1 MPRKRA
7 APHLNVEAQEDPEV
21 AQGTSLQTSE
31 GADSEPSLSPDEPPR
46 VVEDLESPYTSP
58 AQVVPVEGAA
68 YGVGIRH
75 LEEGLTYVFERWDQ
89 INVGDTYRIYMAGIV
104 LAEDEVTSENLG
116 DSRFFVTVPRE
127 HVPLGWV
134 SDVFGEVERIGSG
147 RLSTS
152 VPQRVFTKDTR
163 PGGADEW
170 PHESWHSK
178 LLLTLSDVLIDSVVA
193 ARGITATI
201 KQWEHMRVNDL
212 VMLFWGAHRFDVPPI
227 TEDQVGQDLVFH
239 IDRDFLHWADS
250 GHFVVQFYLF
260 DEVRNRS
267 GELQPWCKPVPVNV
281 DLKLT
286 LLAEPIIIEADEPTM
301 VLDADALGR
310 APATAEV
317 AVLRGGPFNIGDFIV
332 LTVQGTTVDGE
343 YVHLTMRQEVLRLNV
358 FLEFPIHNEF
368 VRSLIQSTISVS
380 SVRERVG
387 EDDLPSRTS
396 TYTVAGVRF
405 ELPKPSVDQAHGPSI
420 PADLPYIT
428 ARMPDYQPPGN
439 AGDALKV
446 EISAHYPDGSVERRS
461 SSRVAGNH
469 PRLRDFLNPDYSI
482 FEGLRDTNIHYVVS
496 DAAGSRESDRLWVQI
511 GRPPRDLRAP
521 IIQEAVNGN
530 IDPAHLGSVGTL
542 ELQDEFR
549 SGDIVIVEFIGS
561 LTGRETVEYIVGV
574 ASNPFIADVARRLF
588 LDNLDGT
595 LTVSY
600 LRQRFDVIQYSEAV
614 VVTIGTA
621 LGELFLPE
629 VLEATTGPD
638 ELDPALVWPNGAT
651 VRVRYEFIKPTDKVQ
666 MCWQGLPGLG
676 SHFEL
681 VENQSGT
688 FIDFRIPTA
697 PIGFNIHP
705 SGRTIQVFF
714 KVIRNGFETP
724 SPVLMLHLLPLVHL
738 AGPLIDSIGD
748 NAVLEVPLLQDFD
761 ETRVAPWI
769 YASQGQRMWLRYDG
783 IRNNGNTYVNEVYR
797 GRDVDAVEVIN
808 GITSETPV
816 LALRNLQDWSELT
829 IRFWVTFDHSG
840 DLANAISFEVRHHM
854 VQLVVNT
861 YPHPRIKDSVPLDE
875 PEVTIDPVV
884 VENKCQVLASYENM
898 NVGGTD
904 RITLYWILASGV
916 VIEIGTQDGLA
927 GGTVTFN
934 ISNDVL
940 AQSVNSVFS
949 LQYTTELGRGG
960 TAESEVQKVTVATI
974 QPSQLPRALINGVAH
989 GGALRPSSMSGNA
1002 MLGMAKWRLS
1012 RTGQRVWITLSSS
1025 GVAPLDVLEAYSI
1038 TDIEM
1043 ANGLVNKPVLRSWLL
1058 SLQNNA
1064 AVVVSV
1070 YVTFDGSSDK
1080 SAAVVFP
1087 TTQYTIVHTAPLVF
1101 SEAPVSLTG
1110 RTYLIP
1116 GNPHVLPA
1124 FNSGNSI
1131 TRVASGGTPGYFYS
1145 SSNTAVAVVTQ
1156 TGFVSVRG
1164 NGWATISVRDNS
1176 VPPQTRSYTVSVAG
1190 VVQCYGLGQGT
1201 YTDIINAAS
1210 RQGVRLANIYELRDL
1225 SNAYGSQWP
1234 MGNALY
1240 WSSTFSHSFLL
1251 FSYYY
1256 GRNINNG
1263 GEATIKQ
1270 WVGSQYLGVGLR

>member
-1 MPRKRA
+1 MPRKPA
-7 APHLNVEAQEDPEV
+7 APPQNVEAQESPEL
-21 AQGTSLQTSE
+21 AQGTLLQTSE
-31 GADSEPSLSPDEPPR
+31 GADSDTSLSPDQPR
-46 VVEDLESPYTSP
+46 WVVEDLDPPYTAP
-58 AQVVPVEGAA
+58 APVVPVEGAA
-68 YGVGIRH
+68 YGLGIRH
-75 LEEGLTYVFERWDQ
+75 LEEGLTYAFERWDE
-89 INVGDTYRIYMAGIV
+89 INVGDSYRIYMAGIC
-104 LAEDEVTSENLG
+104 LKQGEVTSANIG
-116 DSRFFVTVPRE
+116 DSRVFLTIPN
-127 HVPLGWV
+127 VPLGFV
-134 SDVFGEVERIGSG
+134 SDVYGEVERIGSG

-152 VPQRVFTKDTR
+152 APQRVFIKNTR
-163 PGGADEW
+163 PGGADER
-170 PHESWHSK
+170 PHEMWHSK
-178 LLLTLSDVLIDSVVA
+178 LILMLSDTLIDSVVA

-201 KQWEHMRVNDL
+201 KHWEHMRVNDL
-212 VMLFWGAHRFDVPPI
+212 VMFYWGAHRFDVPPI

-239 IDRDFLHWADS
+239 IDREFLHFADS
-250 GHFVVQFYLF
+250 GHFSVQFFLY

-267 GELQPWCKPVPVNV
+267 GELQPWCKPVPVKV
-281 DLKLT
+281 DLNLT
-286 LLAEPIIIEADEPTM
+286 LLDEPIIIEADEPTM

-317 AVLRGGPFNIGDFIV
+317 AVLRTGPFIVGDFIV

-343 YVHLTMRQEVLRLNV
+343 YVHLTMRQEVTRLNV
-358 FLEFPIHNEF
+358 YLEFPIHNEF

-380 SVRERVG
+380 YVRERVG
-387 EDDLPSRTS
+387 EDDLSSRTS

-428 ARMPDYQPPGN
+428 TRMPDYQPPGN
-439 AGDALKV
+439 AGDELKV

-469 PRLRDFLNPDYSI
+469 PRLRDFLHPDYSI

-574 ASNPFIADVARRLF
+574 SSNPFIADIARRLF
-588 LDNLDGT
+588 VENLDGT

-600 LRQRFDVIQYSEAV
+600 LRQRFDVIQYSEEV
-614 VVTIGTA
+614 VVTVGTA

-629 VLEATTGPD
+629 VLQATTGPD
-638 ELDPALVWPNGAT
+638 ELDPALVWPDGAT
-651 VRVRYEFIKPTDKVQ
+651 VRVRYEFIKTSDKVQ

-688 FIDFRIPTA
+688 FIDFRIPTT

-714 KVIRNGFETP
+714 KVIRNGFETS
-724 SPVLMLHLLPLVHL
+724 SPVLMLHLLPLVHP

-769 YASQGQRMWLRYDG
+769 YANQGQRMWLRYDG

-797 GRDVDAVEVIN
+797 GRDVDGTEVIN

-840 DLANAISFEVRHHM
+840 DLANAVLFEVRHHM

-861 YPHPRIKDSVPLDE
+861 YPHPRIKDSVPVDE

-884 VENKCQVLASYENM
+884 VENKCQVLVSYDNM

-916 VIEIGTQDGLA
+916 VIEVGTQDGLA

-960 TAESEVQKVTVATI
+960 TGESDEQKVTVATI
-974 QPSQLPRALINGVAH
+974 QPGQLPRALIDGVAQ

-1002 MLGMAKWRLS
+1002 SLGLAKWRLS
-1012 RTGQRVWITLSSS
+1012 RTGQRVWVTLSSS
-1025 GVAPLDVLEAYSI
+1025 GVAPLEVLVAYPI
-1038 TDIEM
+1038 TSIEM

-1070 YVTFDGSSDK
+1070 FVTFDGSSDK

-1101 SEAPVSLTG
+1101 PETPVSLTG

-1116 GNPHVLPA
+1116 GSPNILPA
-1124 FNSGNSI
+1124 FNAGNSI
-1131 TRVASGGTPGYFYS
+1131 TRTASGGTGGYVYS
-1145 SSNTAVAVVTQ
+1145 SSNTGVAVVTQ
-1156 TGFVSVRG
+1156 GGFVSVRG
-1164 NGWATISVRDNS
+1164 NGWTTISVRDNS
-1176 VPPQTRSYTVSVAG
+1176 VPPQTRSYTVSVGG
-1190 VVQCYGLGQGT
+1190 VVQCYGLGAGT
-1201 YTDIINAAS
+1201 YTDIINSAS
-1210 RQGVRLANIYELRDL
+1210 RQGVRVANIYELRDL
-1225 SNAYGSQWP
+1225 SNAYGNRWP
-1234 MGNALY
+1234 MGNFMY
-1240 WSSTFSHSFLL
+1240 WSSTFSHSFLF

-1256 GRNINNG
+1256 GRNINTG

-1270 WVGSQYLGVGLR
+1270 WVGSQGLGVGLR